1 MSKKSIIEGKAES
14 KSISRQTKAK
24 KASNALDTEE
34 SENTAPTNV
43 NSYIKGGALFLMLT
57 LGIFTAWGALA
68 PLSSAIIAPGEVI
81 VENYR
86 RTIQHLEGGIIEQ
99 IFVRDG
105 DQIQAGAPLVQLQA
119 TQWAADQEIT
129 RKRLLSTQAELER
142 LFAEQRIIE
151 AIDDK
156 LPTQPLENALVFSK
170 DLLQEAKDD
179 PEIQQVIQQQ
189 QQLFR
194 ARQRSFIQQQQ
205 GLVTRIEQIQQQILG
220 LEEQLI
226 IMEEQIQVTQDEQRA
241 FETLF
246 DEGLGDGQ
254 RARDLR
260 RTLLDQQS
268 RAAGTRSEISRLK
281 IQATETQLQL
291 TSTRQ
296 GFLRELG
303 EQHKEV
309 QSNFFDLQERFS
321 VTSDALK
328 RSTIYAPDSGTIVDL
343 QVYTLGSIAK
353 PGETLMDIVPDNEAF
368 LIEARVETN
377 DINHI
382 YLGQL
387 ADVRFSAFNQ
397 RLTKVIEAELVNI
410 SADRLTDERSGQN
423 YYLVRLRITE
433 NGRSDMNE
441 DMHLKPGMPA
451 EVMIKREDRTLFA
464 YLLKPIT
471 DVLARSLTEI

>member
-1 MSKKSIIEGKAES
+1 MSKKSIIEGKAEN
-14 KSISRQTKAK
+14 KSISRPT
-24 KASNALDTEE
+24 ALSAPGALEAQ
-34 SENTAPTNV
+34 SEDSAPTNV
-43 NSYIKGGALFLMLT
+43 NQYIKGGFLFLIFT
-57 LGIFTAWGALA
+57 LGIFMAWGALA

-105 DQIQAGAPLVQLQA
+105 DQVEAGAPLIQLQT
-119 TQWAADQEIT
+119 TQWAADQEMT

-142 LFAEQRIIE
+142 LNAEQKIIE
-151 AIDDK
+151 AIDDLN
-156 LPTQPLENALVFSK
+156 LPKQLGKDALVFS
-170 DLLQEAKDD
+170 DNLLQQAKAD

-194 ARQRSFIQQQQ
+194 ARQHAFIQQQQ
-205 GLVTRIEQIQQQILG
+205 TLMTRIEQTRQQVQG
-220 LEEQLI
+220 LQEQLV
-226 IMEEQIQVTQDEQRA
+226 IMEEQIQATEEEQQA
-241 FETLF
+241 FSTLF

-260 RTLLDQQS
+260 RTLLDLQS
-268 RAAGTRSEISRLK
+268 RAAGNRSEIARLN

-291 TSTRQ
+291 TGNRQ
-296 GFLRELG
+296 NLLRELG
-303 EQHKEV
+303 ERHREV
-309 QSNFFDLQERFS
+309 QSNFFDLQERFH
-321 VTSDALK
+321 VTSDVLR
-328 RSTIYAPDSGTIVDL
+328 RSTIHAPDSGTIVDL
-343 QVYTLGSIAK
+343 QVYTLGSVAR
-353 PGETLMDIVPDNEAF
+353 PGVTLMDIVPSNEAF

-377 DINHI
+377 DINQL

-410 SADRLTDERSGQN
+410 SADRLTDERTGQN
-423 YYLVRLRITE
+423 YYLVRLRVTDQ
-433 NGRSDMNE
+433 GRADMNE

-451 EVMIKREDRTLFA
+451 EVMIKREDRTLFS
-464 YLLKPIT
+464 YLFKPIT